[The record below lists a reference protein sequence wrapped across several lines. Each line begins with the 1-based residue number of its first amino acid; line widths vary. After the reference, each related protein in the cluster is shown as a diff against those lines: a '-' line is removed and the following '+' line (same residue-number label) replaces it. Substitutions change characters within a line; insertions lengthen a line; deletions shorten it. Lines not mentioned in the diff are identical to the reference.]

1 MYNSAMNINDV
12 LSAAEIEQ
20 ITRRNDLKASWAIL
34 CQWLGVIAIF
44 SGVAL
49 WTNPL
54 TVLLGILLLGGR
66 QLGFGILQHECGH
79 KTMFTTPRL
88 NQLVG
93 DWLVSP
99 PGLSN
104 MNAYMRTH
112 FPHHRLAGTHDDP
125 DLPNYQDYPVSRS
138 RLRRKLFRDITG
150 QTGIRTIRFI
160 GNNIRHLASLDAENR
175 NCTLRGIAANLL
187 MFGVLVAFGEGWLYL
202 MWPAATIFVQP
213 LVSRIRQIAEHA
225 AVPDLYD
232 LDARKNTRTVYGNW
246 LSRLMVCPH
255 HVNYHLE
262 HHLLP
267 LVPKYNLALMHS
279 LLKDKGYY
287 DSVYF
292 PRGYIELLRYV
303 SFKDDET
310 LATA

>member
-1 MYNSAMNINDV
+1 MNISDV
-12 LSAAEIEQ
+12 LSAPEIER
-20 ITRRNDLKASWAIL
+20 ITRRSNAKGAWAIL
-34 CQWLGVIAIF
+34 CQWLGVVAIF
-44 SGVAL
+44 VFVAV
-49 WTNPL
+49 WTNPF
-54 TVLLGILLLGGR
+54 TVIIGILLLGGR

-79 KTMFTTPRL
+79 KTLFSAPQL

-104 MNAYMRTH
+104 MNAYMRSH
-112 FPHHRLAGTHDDP
+112 YPHHRLAGTHDDP
-125 DLPNYQDYPVSRS
+125 DLSNYRAYPVSRT
-138 RLRRKLFRDITG
+138 RLRRKLLRDITG

-160 GNNIRHLASLDAENR
+160 GRNIRHLNVLDTENR
-175 NCTLRGIAANLL
+175 NCTLRGIVANLL
-187 MFGVLVAFGEGWLYL
+187 MLFVLVSFGEGWLYL
-202 MWPAATIFVQP
+202 MWPAAIIFVQP

-225 AVPDLYD
+225 AVPDLYN
-232 LDARKNTRTVYGNW
+232 LDARQNTRTVYGSW
-246 LSRLMVCPH
+246 LSRLMICPH

-267 LVPKYNLALMHS
+267 SVPKYNLALMHR

-287 DSVYF
+287 DGVYF
-292 PRGYIELLRYV
+292 PRGYVELLRHV

-310 LATA
+310 LAAI

>member
-1 MYNSAMNINDV
+1 MNISDV
-12 LSAAEIEQ
+12 LSAPEIER
-20 ITRRNDLKASWAIL
+20 ITRRSNAKGAWAIL
-34 CQWLGVIAIF
+34 CQWLGVVAIF
-44 SGVAL
+44 VFVAV

-54 TVLLGILLLGGR
+54 TVIIGILLLGGR

-79 KTMFTTPRL
+79 KTLFSAPQL

-104 MNAYMRTH
+104 MNAYMRSH
-112 FPHHRLAGTHDDP
+112 YPHHRLAGTHDDP
-125 DLPNYQDYPVSRS
+125 DLSNYRAYPVSRT
-138 RLRRKLFRDITG
+138 RLRRKLLRDITG

-160 GNNIRHLASLDAENR
+160 GRNIRHLNVLDTENR
-175 NCTLRGIAANLL
+175 NCTLRGIVANLL
-187 MFGVLVAFGEGWLYL
+187 MLFVLVSFSEGWLYL
-202 MWPAATIFVQP
+202 MWPAAIIFVQP

-225 AVPDLYD
+225 AVPDLYN
-232 LDARKNTRTVYGNW
+232 LDARQNTRTVYGSW
-246 LSRLMVCPH
+246 LSRLMICPH

-267 LVPKYNLALMHS
+267 SVPKYNLALMHR

-287 DSVYF
+287 DGVYF
-292 PRGYIELLRYV
+292 PRGYVELLRHV

-310 LATA
+310 LAAV

>member
-1 MYNSAMNINDV
+1 MNISDV
-12 LSAAEIEQ
+12 LSAPEIER
-20 ITRRNDLKASWAIL
+20 ITRRSNAKGAWAIL
-34 CQWLGVIAIF
+34 CQWLGVVAIF
-44 SGVAL
+44 VFVAV

-54 TVLLGILLLGGR
+54 TVIIGILLLGGR

-79 KTMFTTPRL
+79 KTLFSAPQL

-104 MNAYMRTH
+104 MNAYMRSH
-112 FPHHRLAGTHDDP
+112 YPHHRLAGTHDDP
-125 DLPNYQDYPVSRS
+125 DLSNYRAYPVSRT
-138 RLRRKLFRDITG
+138 RLRRKLLRDITG

-160 GNNIRHLASLDAENR
+160 GRNIRHLNVLDTENR
-175 NCTLRGIAANLL
+175 NCTLRGIVANLL
-187 MFGVLVAFGEGWLYL
+187 MLFVLVSFGEGWLYL
-202 MWPAATIFVQP
+202 MWPAAIIFVQP

-225 AVPDLYD
+225 AVPDLYN
-232 LDARKNTRTVYGNW
+232 LDARQNTRTVYGSW
-246 LSRLMVCPH
+246 LSRLMICPH

-267 LVPKYNLALMHS
+267 SVPKYNLALMHR

-287 DSVYF
+287 DGVYF
-292 PRGYIELLRYV
+292 PRGYVELLRHV

-310 LATA
+310 LAAV

>member
-1 MYNSAMNINDV
+1 MNISDV
-12 LSAAEIEQ
+12 LSAPEIER
-20 ITRRNDLKASWAIL
+20 ITRRSNAKGAWAIL
-34 CQWLGVIAIF
+34 CQWLGVVAIF
-44 SGVAL
+44 VFVAV

-54 TVLLGILLLGGR
+54 TVIIGILLLGGR

-79 KTMFTTPRL
+79 KTLFSAPQL

-104 MNAYMRTH
+104 MNAYMRSH
-112 FPHHRLAGTHDDP
+112 YPHHRLAGTHDDP
-125 DLPNYQDYPVSRS
+125 DLSNYRAYPVSRT
-138 RLRRKLFRDITG
+138 RLRRKLLRDITG

-160 GNNIRHLASLDAENR
+160 GRNIRHLNVLDTENR
-175 NCTLRGIAANLL
+175 NCTLRGIVANLL
-187 MFGVLVAFGEGWLYL
+187 MLFVLVSFGEGWLYL
-202 MWPAATIFVQP
+202 MWPAAIIFVQP

-225 AVPDLYD
+225 AVPDLYN
-232 LDARKNTRTVYGNW
+232 LDARQNTRTVYGSW
-246 LSRLMVCPH
+246 LSRLMICPH

-267 LVPKYNLALMHS
+267 SVPKYNLALMHR

-287 DSVYF
+287 DGVYF
-292 PRGYIELLRYV
+292 PRGYVELLRHV

-310 LATA
+310 LAAI

>member
-1 MYNSAMNINDV
+1 MNISDV
-12 LSAAEIEQ
+12 LSAPEIER
-20 ITRRNDLKASWAIL
+20 ITRRSNAKGAWAIL
-34 CQWLGVIAIF
+34 CQWLGVVAIF
-44 SGVAL
+44 VFVAV

-54 TVLLGILLLGGR
+54 TVIIGILLLGGR

-79 KTMFTTPRL
+79 KTLFSAPQL

-104 MNAYMRTH
+104 MNAYMRSH
-112 FPHHRLAGTHDDP
+112 YPHHRLAGTHDDP
-125 DLPNYQDYPVSRS
+125 DLSNYRAYPVSRT
-138 RLRRKLFRDITG
+138 RLRRKLLRDITG

-160 GNNIRHLASLDAENR
+160 GRNIRHLNVLDTENR
-175 NCTLRGIAANLL
+175 NCTLRGIVANLL
-187 MFGVLVAFGEGWLYL
+187 MLFVLVSFGEGWLYL
-202 MWPAATIFVQP
+202 MWPAAIIFVQP

-225 AVPDLYD
+225 AVPDLYN
-232 LDARKNTRTVYGNW
+232 LDARQNTRTVYGSW
-246 LSRLMVCPH
+246 LSRLMICPH
-255 HVNYHLE
+255 HVNFHLE

-267 LVPKYNLALMHS
+267 SVPKYNLALMHR

-287 DSVYF
+287 DGVYF
-292 PRGYIELLRYV
+292 PRGYVELLRHV

-310 LATA
+310 LAAV

>member
-1 MYNSAMNINDV
+1 MNISDV
-12 LSAAEIEQ
+12 LSAPEIER
-20 ITRRNDLKASWAIL
+20 ITRRNNAKGAWAIL
-34 CQWLGVIAIF
+34 CQWLGVVAIF
-44 SGVAL
+44 VFVAV

-54 TVLLGILLLGGR
+54 TVIIGILLLGGR

-79 KTMFTTPRL
+79 KTLFSTPQL

-104 MNAYMRTH
+104 MTAYMRSH
-112 FPHHRLAGTHDDP
+112 HPHHRLAGTHDDP
-125 DLPNYQDYPVSRS
+125 DLSNYRAYPVSRT
-138 RLRRKLFRDITG
+138 RLRRKLLRDITG

-160 GNNIRHLASLDAENR
+160 GRNIRHLNVLDSENR
-175 NCTLRGIAANLL
+175 NCTVRGIVANLL
-187 MFGVLVAFGEGWLYL
+187 LLFVLVSFGEGWLYL
-202 MWPAATIFVQP
+202 MWPAAIIFVQP

-225 AVPDLYD
+225 AVPDLYN
-232 LDARKNTRTVYGNW
+232 LDARQNTRTVYGSW
-246 LSRLMVCPH
+246 LSRLMICPH

-267 LVPKYNLALMHS
+267 SVPKYNLALMHR

-287 DSVYF
+287 DGVYF
-292 PRGYIELLRYV
+292 PRGYVELLRHV

-310 LATA
+310 LAAV